1 MRPLNSFFYLFV
13 NFCEV
18 SRRGFSVTLSL
29 STGVQHFALTNPMTP
44 AVPSSSVVRHRRCL
58 LLLTR
63 RASLPFID
71 TEAVFL
77 FIYISRSSTCYQD
90 LGALG
95 LVSHVKSIQRER
107 KNVFTLLN
115 LVRFGQNESSRLT
128 KLLSSLKLSPR
139 PLASEG
145 CILLLEVTG
154 VRERSTFTLLHR
166 AELLKRF

>member
-18 SRRGFSVTLSL
+18 SRQGFSVTLSL
-29 STGVQHFALTNPMTP
+29 STGVQHFALTNPMTS

-58 LLLTR
+58 LPLTR
-63 RASLPFID
+63 RASLPFVD

-95 LVSHVKSIQRER
+95 LVSHVKSIQRE
-107 KNVFTLLN
+107 KKCVYPP
-115 LVRFGQNESSRLT
+115 ESC
-128 KLLSSLKLSPR
+128 
-139 PLASEG
+139 E
-145 CILLLEVTG
+145 IW
-154 VRERSTFTLLHR
+154 
-166 AELLKRF
+166 AE